1 MRNKCDKK
9 FIFCHYDTLCH
20 IKKRYLCSN
29 FCQNSTGKLF
39 VIIKVENIWTMDEKD
54 KEILNE
60 VAGENVDDTNKESCE
75 AQENVE
81 LTAEE
86 QLQQELDQANEKIAT
101 LEDKYLRQVAEFD
114 NYRKRT
120 VKEKAELIKN
130 GGERA
135 IESILPVLD
144 DFERALA
151 NMAKDENAAEIMTGV
166 ELIYN
171 KFVGILKQNGLQ
183 KIETE
188 GAAFDTDFHE
198 AIAIIPAPSEELK
211 GKVLD
216 CVQTGY
222 TLNDK
227 VIRHAKVAVGE

>member
-1 MRNKCDKK
+1 M
-9 FIFCHYDTLCH
+9 
-20 IKKRYLCSN
+20 S
-29 FCQNSTGKLF
+29 
-39 VIIKVENIWTMDEKD
+39 EKD
-54 KEILNE
+54 KEILDETVIENE
-60 VAGENVDDTNKESCE
+60 NGVNEESCE
-75 AQENVE
+75 QQETQE

-86 QLQQELDQANEKIAT
+86 QLQKELDEANEKIAT

-151 NMAKDENAAEIMTGV
+151 NMSKNESAAEIMTGV

-188 GAAFDTDFHE
+188 GADFNTDFHE
-198 AIAIIPAPSEELK
+198 AIAMIPADRKS
-211 GKVLD
+211 V
-216 CVQTGY
+216 V
-222 TLNDK
+222 
-227 VIRHAKVAVGE
+227 

>member
-1 MRNKCDKK
+1 M
-9 FIFCHYDTLCH
+9 
-20 IKKRYLCSN
+20 S
-29 FCQNSTGKLF
+29 
-39 VIIKVENIWTMDEKD
+39 EKD
-54 KEILNE
+54 KEILDDAVNATAEENTVENE
-60 VAGENVDDTNKESCE
+60 VANDADNTEE
-75 AQENVE
+75 QE
-81 LTAEE
+81 LTTEE
-86 QLQQELDQANEKIAT
+86 RLQKELDEANGKIEV

-120 VKEKAELIKN
+120 MKEKAELIKN

-144 DFERALA
+144 DFERAIS
-151 NMAKDENAAEIMTGV
+151 NMSKDENAAEILTGV

-183 KIETE
+183 KMETE
-188 GAAFDTDFHE
+188 GVDFNTDYHE
-198 AIAIIPAPSEELK
+198 AIAMIPAPAEELK

-216 CVQTGY
+216 CVQAGY
-222 TLNDK
+222 ILNDK

>member
-1 MRNKCDKK
+1 M
-9 FIFCHYDTLCH
+9 
-20 IKKRYLCSN
+20 S
-29 FCQNSTGKLF
+29 
-39 VIIKVENIWTMDEKD
+39 EKD
-54 KEILNE
+54 KEILDDIVNE
-60 VAGENVDDTNKESCE
+60 TENNVNEETCE
-75 AQENVE
+75 QCTQQEETE

-86 QLQQELDQANEKIAT
+86 KLQKELDEANDKIAT

-120 VKEKAELIKN
+120 MKEKAELIKN

-144 DFERALA
+144 DFERALE
-151 NMAKDENAAEIMTGV
+151 NMAKDENAATMMTGV

-171 KFVGILKQNGLQ
+171 KFVNILKQNGLQ

-188 GAAFDTDFHE
+188 SADFNTDFHE
-198 AIAIIPAPSEELK
+198 AIAMIPAPTEELK